1 MRILTVVLPGVLML
15 PISAL
20 GQVTHAQTTGPI
32 PHIVSLDDGARRVLP
47 DGREIMLKVGP
58 RSTAAGYL
66 FLGSE
71 DIPKGAGIPRH
82 RHEIDEEIL
91 IVHRGEVVIELDDV
105 PHRAQAGSV
114 IFLPPG
120 TWIALR
126 NEASETATIMFVFP
140 RGSVERCFEF
150 IGRSPGEEA
159 RELTEEERAEE
170 RYSCQMTYVPG
181 TDR

>member
-1 MRILTVVLPGVLML
+1 MKTVIAALLGIVML
-15 PISAL
+15 PLAVL
-20 GQVTHAQTTGPI
+20 GQVTHAPNTGPV
-32 PHIVSLDDGARRVLP
+32 PHVVSLEDGASRVLP
-47 DGREIMLKVGP
+47 DGREILLKVGP
-58 RSTAAGYL
+58 RSTGAGYL

-71 DIPKGAGIPRH
+71 DIPPGAGIPRH

-91 IVHRGEVVIELDDV
+91 IVHRGEVVVELDDV

-114 IFLPPG
+114 IYLPPG

-126 NEASETATIMFVFP
+126 NEASEIATIMFVFP

-150 IGRSPGEEA
+150 IGRAPNEEA
-159 RELTEEERAEE
+159 RELTEEEREE
-170 RYSCQMTYVPG
+170 EMYSCQMMYAPR